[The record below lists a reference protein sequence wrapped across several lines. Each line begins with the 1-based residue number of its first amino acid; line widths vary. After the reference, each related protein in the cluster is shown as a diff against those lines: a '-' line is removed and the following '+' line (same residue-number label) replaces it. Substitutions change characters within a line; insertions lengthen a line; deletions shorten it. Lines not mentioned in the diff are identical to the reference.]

1 MIQSLIRLPICI
13 LTGMV
18 QAQTSGSA
26 TTFGAASTAQQNT
39 SETPDDACWETVN
52 RVVYPLH
59 DANQTMPL
67 YAVNWHPAYFDPS
80 VFDERENLYSANP
93 NGMTRSEL
101 ARLIAHGRRTASE
114 EPHGFAVDSRNTVTL
129 AAGTHLSCC
138 TYFNAFPAG
147 YWRYWT
153 RVSNVRF
160 SAWTSGKGTVTV
172 FRSTARG
179 LAAPVQSFSIDT
191 KHGDGGTQRVEA
203 LLSLKGMLDG
213 GFYWFDARADE
224 DASLTVGGAVWQ
236 VPACDRR
243 TPQPGTVSVAITTF
257 NRPSYCLDQLRAIA
271 GEPELRV
278 RLDTVYCTDQGTD
291 LVCNQDGFAAAAD
304 DLGGQLTYLQQ
315 ANLGGSG
322 GFSRGMFETVKAG
335 RSDYTLLLDDDA
347 ISEPESILRAVQF
360 ADYAARPVL
369 VGGGMFHIDHRTVLH
384 VQGERFDP
392 RSMWM
397 YPSRGAEFNHDFRS
411 EPLSDSPALH
421 SVKFSDFNGWW
432 FCLIPTETMR
442 AIGLGLPAFIKFD
455 DIEYGVRAKK
465 HGFPTVSLPGVA
477 VWHMGWHDKD
487 PARSWEE
494 YFQVRNRW
502 VCALLHYPNAGKAS
516 VFRMLYEEA
525 NLGLRMLYS
534 GMALSQMALA
544 DVLKGPAYFVD
555 SLPSKLGE
563 VRKARSGF
571 ADSTTFTSPLDLPE
585 PGDHAE
591 RDWAPQSARDVTKQG
606 MKAVFA
612 ALRSR
617 VDGSKDEAP
626 QVAVP
631 ARFSIWP
638 SFIGVRSAL
647 VTSADGDSVAWF
659 RRDSKLYRR
668 NMRVCFGLAC
678 KLARNWKRLSR
689 EYHEYGVASMDT
701 WEHIFKEA
709 E

>member
-1 MIQSLIRLPICI
+1 MERVSDFQILSNECLAPSVYRMVLAGDTRYITVPGQFIDIRLDRLFLRRPI
-13 LTGMV
+13 
-18 QAQTSGSA
+18 
-26 TTFGAASTAQQNT
+26 
-39 SETPDDACWETVN
+39 
-52 RVVYPLH
+52 
-59 DANQTMPL
+59 
-67 YAVNWHPAYFDPS
+67 S
-80 VFDERENLYSANP
+80 VCDRD
-93 NGMTRSEL
+93 G
-101 ARLIAHGRRTASE
+101 
-114 EPHGFAVDSRNTVTL
+114 DTVTVI
-129 AAGTHLSCC
+129 
-138 TYFNAFPAG
+138 YK
-147 YWRYWT
+147 
-153 RVSNVRF
+153 VV
-160 SAWTSGKGTVTV
+160 GKGTKQM
-172 FRSTARG
+172 SG
-179 LAAPVQSFSIDT
+179 LSSGETLNVLTGLGNGYDLSRA
-191 KHGDGGTQRVEA
+191 GD
-203 LLSLKGMLDG
+203 
-213 GFYWFDARADE
+213 
-224 DASLTVGGAVWQ
+224 
-236 VPACDRR
+236 
-243 TPQPGTVSVAITTF
+243 
-257 NRPSYCLDQLRAIA
+257 
-271 GEPELRV
+271 
-278 RLDTVYCTDQGTD
+278 
-291 LVCNQDGFAAAAD
+291 
-304 DLGGQLTYLQQ
+304 
-315 ANLGGSG
+315 
-322 GFSRGMFETVKAG
+322 
-335 RSDYTLLLDDDA
+335 
-347 ISEPESILRAVQF
+347 
-360 ADYAARPVL
+360 RPVL

-477 VWHMGWHDKD
+477 VWPMGWHDKD

-689 EYHEYGVASMDT
+689 EYHEDGVASMDT